1 MPALPALQ
9 TARAR
14 TTRVVMT
21 LQPHANAKRWGSKPS
36 LPLRGHLNHTGW
48 HRGPAGLAQLG
59 CPEDETG
66 MCDNVFKPPLDDED
80 QHPDALGRDA
90 HRWGPRFGTSHPKGL
105 DQMGCGETEFGVCET
120 DVDEFLPLK

>member
-1 MPALPALQ
+1 
-9 TARAR
+9 
-14 TTRVVMT
+14 MT

-120 DVDEFLPLK
+120 DDDEFLPLK